1 MLVFP
6 KILRTYYMDV
16 PLFQFFL
23 VFCIKINPEIRRTI
37 HLIRLATPI
46 QSDEQRTNTLNEML
60 AEKEHLMEKCE
71 AFQMEM
77 ERCQND
83 YRELAE
89 NVRVV

>member
-1 MLVFP
+1 
-6 KILRTYYMDV
+6 
-16 PLFQFFL
+16 
-23 VFCIKINPEIRRTI
+23 
-37 HLIRLATPI
+37 
-46 QSDEQRTNTLNEML
+46 ML

-71 AFQMEM
+71 VFQMEM